1 MCEPYRSKA
10 RQRPETAGLG
20 GRVFVAMYPKGAAGG
35 RSLRMHGSH
44 ILIWT
49 ANFNHCINYLFSSF
63 QSDISL
69 ALIPYIFYV
78 FLEVYGRQVSVVKNF
93 STNETGEREMKV
105 RNQFRNQ

>member
-35 RSLRMHGSH
+35 KSLRMHGSH

-49 ANFNHCINYLFSSF
+49 ANFNLCIELSF
-63 QSDISL
+63 CVIS
-69 ALIPYIFYV
+69 
-78 FLEVYGRQVSVVKNF
+78 K
-93 STNETGEREMKV
+93 
-105 RNQFRNQ
+105 